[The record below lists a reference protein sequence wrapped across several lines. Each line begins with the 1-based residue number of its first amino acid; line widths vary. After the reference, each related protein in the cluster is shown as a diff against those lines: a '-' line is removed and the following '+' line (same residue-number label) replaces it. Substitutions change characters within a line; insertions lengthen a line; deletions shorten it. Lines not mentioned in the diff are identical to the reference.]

1 MVNIIVD
8 KQYEGTR
15 LDKLLS
21 LLLNNLSRSQIARLI
36 DENQCFVNH
45 QISKASYRV
54 KEGDEIDISLESNMN
69 DTHMQSEKIE
79 LDIVYEDDDIAVI
92 NKPQGM
98 VVHPGN
104 GNKEHTLANALL
116 YHFNNLSTING
127 EFRPGIVH
135 RIDKDTSGLI
145 CIAKNDRA
153 HRFLAEQLA
162 DHTMKR
168 EYIALVK
175 GTFKENKGHIDLPI
189 GRDKNNRLKMAV
201 DAKNG
206 KSAVTDFEVIN
217 RFNDYTLI
225 RCRLETG
232 RTHQIRVHLA
242 YIGHPVDSDPLYNK
256 KNATRLHPNGQLLSA
271 VQLTLIHPSS
281 HKEMTFTIDLPQYFQ
296 EIISHLD

>member
-21 LLLNNLSRSQIARLI
+21 LLLNDLSRSQIVHLI
-36 DENQCFVNH
+36 DDGKCFVNQH
-45 QISKASYRV
+45 VCKASYRV
-54 KEGDEIDISLESNMN
+54 KEGDKIDISLEKKAN
-69 DTHMQSEKIE
+69 DLHLQSEKIE
-79 LDIVYEDDDIAVI
+79 LDIVYEDDDIAII

-116 YHFNNLSTING
+116 YHFNSLSTING

-153 HRFLAEQLA
+153 HRCLAEQLA
-162 DHTMKR
+162 QHTMKR

-206 KSAVTDFEVIN
+206 KRAVTDFEVIN
-217 RFNDYTLI
+217 RFHDYTLI
-225 RCRLETG
+225 CCRLETG

-296 EIISHLD
+296 EIISRLD